1 VPPVLVLVLLPARDR
16 LDRLLARLLVL
27 SKVKVKASFSKLVSL
42 PLEPLVLVLA
52 LVLLALVLL
61 ALVLLALVLLE
72 LALLELALPT
82 ATVLLLTLVLLLV
95 LDLLPRLTA
104 SLWVRVRDLPQLVT
118 LTLRSLTLRRRTRF
132 VSDLSLLD
140 SWIGI
145 VGGGEMANA
154 MLTCRID

>member
-1 VPPVLVLVLLPARDR
+1 MPPVLVLVLLPARDR

-42 PLEPLVLVLA
+42 PLEPLVLV
-52 LVLLALVLL
+52 LALVLL